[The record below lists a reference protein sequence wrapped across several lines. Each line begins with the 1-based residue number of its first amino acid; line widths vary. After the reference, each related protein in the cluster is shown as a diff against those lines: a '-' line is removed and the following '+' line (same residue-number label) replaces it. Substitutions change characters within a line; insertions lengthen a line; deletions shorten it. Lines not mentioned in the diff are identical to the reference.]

1 MIKAPEL
8 ELEVAIQTT
17 LNPRPSE
24 FTLFERGRK
33 KKKKK
38 YPLACDPKRL
48 NTERTLSSSLEN

>member
-33 KKKKK
+33 KKKKRSI
-38 YPLACDPKRL
+38 L
-48 NTERTLSSSLEN
+48 